1 MAKTCL
7 DVNSGMPN
15 VEDVEDRGSLGN
27 GMGTVAGSW
36 FSNQKKDIVRVGM
49 YERTKQHHQAWQL
62 ACLNNLYDNF
72 CRSEGINE
80 ATVRSRADVE
90 KLLTKMFLKYGI
102 HFYWDPDRVDP
113 LADHPCDLLRHCRD
127 QVIRLI
133 LTLALESCEKAND
146 ALGLRALRRVFIP
159 MFRNQSVQAKSKY
172 GRYLICDMAHEAAA
186 SERTK
191 MRMDILVTTN
201 PSGTKGGGMA
211 R

>member
-49 YERTKQHHQAWQL
+49 YERTKQHHQAWQM

-72 CRSEGINE
+72 CRSEGISE

-113 LADHPCDLLRHCRD
+113 LADHPCDLMRHCRD
-127 QVIRLI
+127 RVPSWTADLLQVQNSGPFYHDQQIYLLQMFHISMCRCTATSLSSHSYVKKTI
-133 LTLALESCEKAND
+133 GD
-146 ALGLRALRRVFIP
+146 PLGKSLHHHVL
-159 MFRNQSVQAKSKY
+159 QSVSEDQVE
-172 GRYLICDMAHEAAA
+172 IWTA
-186 SERTK
+186 S
-191 MRMDILVTTN
+191 LL
-201 PSGTKGGGMA
+201 S
-211 R
+211 

>member
-113 LADHPCDLLRHCRD
+113 LADHPCNLMRHCREP
-127 QVIRLI
+127 VIRLTDLRPRQAHLRGRGGNKQGQKQKLRGSFLDCGS
-133 LTLALESCEKAND
+133 LTGVELWSL
-146 ALGLRALRRVFIP
+146 
-159 MFRNQSVQAKSKY
+159 
-172 GRYLICDMAHEAAA
+172 
-186 SERTK
+186 
-191 MRMDILVTTN
+191 
-201 PSGTKGGGMA
+201 
-211 R
+211 